1 MMLKERKSYKNGG
14 NKMCNTFARE
24 IEYIFYIY
32 ISYLIWA
39 LKILNQ

>member
-1 MMLKERKSYKNGG
+1 MKLKERKNYKSGG
-14 NKMCNTFARE
+14 NKMCYTLAGE

-39 LKILNQ
+39 LKILHQ